1 MKRLL
6 LSRRN
11 VLRACGVA
19 LALPWLEA
27 MEPLSVLAAT
37 PRPAPRRLGVV
48 YVPNGIHMPDWTPT
62 KTGRDYKLPPILEPL
77 ADLKSEFSILS
88 GLATHRA
95 DGPSGNHARA
105 WRSS

>member
-1 MKRLL
+1 M
-6 LSRRN
+6 RRRPGASL
-11 VLRACGVA
+11 VGGDG
-19 LALPWLEA
+19 
-27 MEPLSVLAAT
+27 AAQ
-37 PRPAPRRLGVV
+37 RPGRHAAPGTRRLGVV